1 MASSA
6 IHSTEDNRHFNRFH
20 HPQKNVDWVKVLP
33 GGIYCT
39 NRQEIICTGLGSCVA
54 ACIWDPE
61 AKVGGMNHFLLPFD
75 NYSQIDH
82 WKPDEVASTAS
93 RYGCYAMELLINQL
107 IKMGADRQRLRVKL
121 FGGAQM
127 LDLKIMIGQK
137 NIDFITRY
145 AKQEQL
151 IVAAKDLGGCEP
163 RKVMFDPLT
172 GRAWLKRIPF
182 SDAILLSNQEKRYA
196 TQLERE
202 THNKQNDAELF
213 E

>member
-1 MASSA
+1 
-6 IHSTEDNRHFNRFH
+6 
-20 HPQKNVDWVKVLP
+20 
-33 GGIYCT
+33 
-39 NRQEIICTGLGSCVA
+39 
-54 ACIWDPE
+54 
-61 AKVGGMNHFLLPFD
+61 
-75 NYSQIDH
+75 
-82 WKPDEVASTAS
+82 
-93 RYGCYAMELLINQL
+93 
-107 IKMGADRQRLRVKL
+107 MGADRQRLRVKL

-182 SDAILLSNQEKRYA
+182 SDAILLSNQEKMYA